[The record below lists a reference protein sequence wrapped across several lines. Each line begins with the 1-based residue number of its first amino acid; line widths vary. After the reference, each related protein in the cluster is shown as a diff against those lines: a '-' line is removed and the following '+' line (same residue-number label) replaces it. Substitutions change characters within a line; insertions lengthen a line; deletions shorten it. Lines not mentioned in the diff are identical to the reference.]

1 MIRQSLGLIETV
13 GLAAAIEA
21 ADTAVKSA
29 NVQIIGYE
37 LTKGG
42 GMVMVKMLG
51 EVGAVNAAISA
62 ATVAAARVNTVVS
75 TKVIARMGE
84 GLELMVASPETK
96 QAKVKAETPKVE
108 ASKSSQAIPITVLS
122 DEDEISDC
130 SALAFDDADNQEQTV
145 APTAEAVKPSAG
157 PVNKVE
163 KSAPNKKKRK

>member
-1 MIRQSLGLIETV
+1 MIKQSLGLIETV

-29 NVQIIGYE
+29 NVTIIGYE

-62 ATVAAARVNTVVS
+62 ATASAAKVSKVVS

-84 GLELMVASPETK
+84 GLELMVASRETT
-96 QAKVKAETPKVE
+96 QAKVEAPKANT
-108 ASKSSQAIPITVLS
+108 SKANQEIPVITVPTDIDDMSLDCHSLAAQDVILNDSGSQA
-122 DEDEISDC
+122 
-130 SALAFDDADNQEQTV
+130 SAAEPAKEEV
-145 APTAEAVKPSAG
+145 APPAKKPTS
-157 PVNKVE
+157 
-163 KSAPNKKKRK
+163 NKKKHK

>member
-1 MIRQSLGLIETV
+1 MIKQSLGLIETV

-29 NVQIIGYE
+29 NVKIIGYE

-62 ATVAAARVNTVVS
+62 ATASAAKVNKVVS

-84 GLELMVASPETK
+84 GLELMVTSHETP
-96 QAKVKAETPKVE
+96 QAKVEPAKADAPKV
-108 ASKSSQAIPITVLS
+108 SQEIPVTTVS
-122 DEDEISDC
+122 TDIEDMTLDC
-130 SALAFDDADNQEQTV
+130 SSLAAQDVTLDDSGSQTS
-145 APTAEAVKPSAG
+145 AAEPAKEAVVPPAKKPTS
-157 PVNKVE
+157 
-163 KSAPNKKKRK
+163 SKKKHK

>member
-62 ATVAAARVNTVVS
+62 AAVAAARVNRVVS

-84 GLELMVASPETK
+84 GLALMVASPETA
-96 QAKVKAETPKVE
+96 QAKAPETKASQAIAVTVLDNEDLSLDCSSLAAQDIALDDEKPSAKAASQPVNHAETPD
-108 ASKSSQAIPITVLS
+108 S
-122 DEDEISDC
+122 
-130 SALAFDDADNQEQTV
+130 
-145 APTAEAVKPSAG
+145 
-157 PVNKVE
+157 
-163 KSAPNKKKRK
+163 NKKKRK